1 MTETATNSTI
11 ITDDTIQVKDI
22 VSTFRVHFLAM
33 CRLNTLP
40 WTLLET
46 ELKRGRSSELILDI
60 LNQTCLHTVCL
71 QHPPSVKYRRL
82 FLQELIKMHES
93 TTPEPLDELY
103 DALSEVLGLG
113 EESICYKTYFLPS
126 GGTVS
131 LTESQAVISEGT
143 TGLVTWEAAMY
154 LTEWALE
161 NPHMF
166 RSRTLLE
173 LGSGVGLTGIALC
186 RSCKPKKY
194 IFSDFHPSVL
204 QKLRANVELNS
215 QGLSDVSVCV
225 EELDWESVSENR
237 LRDIDTNT
245 VIAADVVYDPD
256 IVDCLVSLLSR
267 ILKCSKNSSQPDVY
281 IASTIRNP
289 ETYSFFKKQLT
300 GAGLKHSIIT
310 GPTTQIFPYNR
321 LSTIE
326 LIKLH
331 L

>member
-1 MTETATNSTI
+1 MTETTANLMNGKCGA
-11 ITDDTIQVKDI
+11 IQAKDI

-40 WTLLET
+40 WKLLET
-46 ELKRGRSSELILDI
+46 ELKQGRSSELIVDI
-60 LNQTCLHTVCL
+60 LNQTCLHKVCV

-93 TTPEPLDELY
+93 TTAEPLDELY
-103 DALSEVLGLG
+103 DALSEVLCLG
-113 EESICYKTYFLPS
+113 KESIFYKSYFLPS
-126 GGTVS
+126 GDTVS

-161 NPHMF
+161 NPHLF
-166 RSRTLLE
+166 SGTTLLE

-186 RSCKPKKY
+186 RHCKPKKY
-194 IFSDFHPSVL
+194 VFSDFHPSVL
-204 QKLRANVELNS
+204 QKLEANVELNS
-215 QGLSDVSVCV
+215 QDLPDVAVSV
-225 EELDWESVSENR
+225 EELDWENVSEGR
-237 LRDIDTNT
+237 LRDIGADT

-267 ILKCSKNSSQPDVY
+267 ILRSSKDSSQPNVY

-289 ETYSFFKKQLT
+289 ETYSFFKKKLT
-300 GAGLKHSIIT
+300 GAGVTHSIIT
-310 GPTTQIFPYNR
+310 GPTSEIFPYNR
-321 LSTIE
+321 LSSIE